1 MVPTLIARSET
12 QGGSRAQTHLDP
24 GNMPTLE
31 SITHLQGGVP
41 CIMVRSVPKYI
52 RVIDLAV
59 SGGRLI
65 CSALRQTVP
74 TIPNLVSPLTR
85 HSDQ

>member
-1 MVPTLIARSET
+1 MVPTLIVLSESHD
-12 QGGSRAQTHLDP
+12 GSRVQTHLDP

-59 SGGRLI
+59 SGGAADLQ
-65 CSALRQTVP
+65 STQTDRTLP
-74 TIPNLVSPLTR
+74 FQIWFPS
-85 HSDQ
+85 